1 VRFTLRRVSGIVL
14 GPLLDQKPASK
25 LIRRT
30 GKEQWKLITVNIFS
44 SLLEAFSEGATFA
57 VIFLAVE
64 VLTAPSTTAGGV
76 NWSTKPLVSS
86 IPVLTAY
93 LNGIPRL
100 TLFLILLGAAVAL
113 QGIQSINRYINMV
126 TIGYFTARCNTMI
139 RGLIHGQIL
148 NLSFPCASA
157 YQVGNL
163 TSYAINSPTIVKIF
177 IEQFGAISVCIVLI
191 VTYLGILISLSPW
204 LLLAALLLGTILVL
218 IQNKLLP
225 RIRSGS
231 RMVTQQEVLVNN
243 LITEDIQGLRLLHST
258 GQLDAADQRCWN
270 SLAGMEAGMRR
281 QTRLLQLIGPI
292 SSFLPVTAIAL
303 IAALSLLVFGTKST
317 GVLPSLV
324 TFVLALQRLNVRF
337 STVANAVNT
346 LSNTAGGID
355 RLNEILSPVDKQF
368 RPRGGEP
375 FTHLHQEIRLE
386 QVDLRYPDT
395 MAPALQSINLCLPVG
410 HTMALVGASGAGKSS
425 IADLLVGLYEPT
437 LGRVLIDGRDLRDL
451 DRTSWQQRLGVV
463 SQDTFLFNTTLE
475 ENIAFGSP
483 WASQAQIEAAA
494 EQAQAADF
502 IAALPQGYATPLGER
517 GYRLS
522 GGQRQRISLARA
534 ILKDPDLL
542 ILDEATSALD
552 SQSERLVQE
561 ALERFEGNR
570 TVLVIA
576 HRLSTIVNADLI
588 CVMDKGRV
596 VEQGRHQE
604 LLAKGGA
611 YARLW
616 QEQANQPGA
625 DVPSHTK
632 SAWS

>member
-1 VRFTLRRVSGIVL
+1 LFSVRSALRRISTVVF

-30 GKEQWKLITVNIFS
+30 SKEQWKLIVVNIVS

-64 VLTAPSTTAGGV
+64 VLTSPSNTAGGV

-86 IPVLTAY
+86 IPLLTAF
-93 LNGIPRL
+93 LEGIPRT
-100 TLFLILLGAAVAL
+100 TLFSILLGSAVVL

-126 TIGYFTARCNTMI
+126 TIGYFAARCNTMI

-148 NLSFPCASA
+148 SLSYSCASA
-157 YQVGNL
+157 YQVGDL
-163 TSYAINSPTIVKIF
+163 TSYAINSPVVVKVF
-177 IEQFGAISVCIVLI
+177 IEQFGSLFICIILI

-204 LLLAALLLGTILVL
+204 LLLAALVLGGILVV

-225 RIRSGS
+225 RIRAGS
-231 RMVTQQEVLVNN
+231 RVVTQQEVIVNT

-281 QTRLLQLIGPI
+281 QTRLLQMIGPI

-346 LSNTAGGID
+346 LSNMAGGID
-355 RLNEILSPVDKQF
+355 RLNEILSPAGKQF
-368 RPRGGEP
+368 RPREGVP
-375 FTHLHQEIRLE
+375 FDHLHKEIRLE

-395 MAPALQSINLCLPVG
+395 MAPALQAINLSLPVG
-410 HTMALVGASGAGKSS
+410 HTLALVGSSGAGKSS

-437 LGRVLIDGRDLRDL
+437 SGRVLIDGRDLRDL
-451 DRTSWQQRLGVV
+451 DRASWQQRLGVV
-463 SQDTFLFNTTLE
+463 SQDTFLFNTTLAD
-475 ENIAFGSP
+475 NIAFGSP

-502 IAALPQGYATPLGER
+502 IAALPQGYATSLGER

-534 ILKDPDLL
+534 ILRDPDLL

-561 ALERFEGNR
+561 ALDRFEGNR

-576 HRLSTIVNADLI
+576 HRLSTIVNADQI
-588 CVMDKGRV
+588 CVMEKGRLV
-596 VEQGRHQE
+596 QQGRHHE
-604 LLAKGGA
+604 LLAEAGP

-625 DVPSHTK
+625 SLPS
-632 SAWS
+632 